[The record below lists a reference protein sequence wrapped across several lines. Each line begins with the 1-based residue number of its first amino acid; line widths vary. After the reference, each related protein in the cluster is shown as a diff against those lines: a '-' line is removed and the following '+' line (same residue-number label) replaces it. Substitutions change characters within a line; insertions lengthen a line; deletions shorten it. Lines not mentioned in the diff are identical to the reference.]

1 MAADHGG
8 RVRDA
13 GESSD
18 DSRRSRLDGSSD
30 HRRGGAG
37 LFDDFHVVD
46 RFIEIERSEQHNPE
60 NKRVYE
66 EAKRR
71 FNDFYFAL
79 RPVFEKHQAE
89 GADGWL

>member
-1 MAADHGG
+1 MKVPTILDEAGSMGAAIIGG
-8 RVRDA
+8 V
-13 GESSD
+13 
-18 DSRRSRLDGSSD
+18 
-30 HRRGGAG
+30 GAG